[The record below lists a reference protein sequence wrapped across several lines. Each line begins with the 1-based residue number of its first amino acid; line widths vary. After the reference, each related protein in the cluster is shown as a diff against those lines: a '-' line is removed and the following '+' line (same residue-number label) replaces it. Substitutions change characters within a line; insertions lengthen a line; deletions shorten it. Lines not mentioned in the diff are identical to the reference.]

1 MSSKQSQAK
10 KAAGNNGQAHDTMH
24 EFVTAKIGDQRC
36 GIAVLQVQDVLAPQ
50 QITPIPLAPPEVS
63 GSLNLRGRIVTAI
76 DLRTRMGLPPRAA
89 DAETMSIVVEHNN
102 ELYSLIV
109 DDVGEVLKVSGKTFE
124 RNPPTLDQLWRNYSA
139 GVYRLDEGLLVA
151 LDVGTLLAFQT
162 QDEAA

>member
-1 MSSKQSQAK
+1 MTSQSKKSAK
-10 KAAGNNGQAHDTMH
+10 EQGQGGDTKH
-24 EFVTAKIGDQRC
+24 EFVTANIGDQRC

-50 QITPIPLAPPEVS
+50 RITPIPLAPREVA

-76 DLRTRMGLPPRAA
+76 DLRTRMGLPPREEGAH
-89 DAETMSIVVEHNN
+89 TMSIVVEHNN

-109 DDVGEVLKVSGKTFE
+109 DDVGEVMKVSERTFE
-124 RNPPTLDQLWRNYSA
+124 RNPPTLDPLWRAYSA

-151 LDVGTLLAFQT
+151 LDVNTLLAFNA